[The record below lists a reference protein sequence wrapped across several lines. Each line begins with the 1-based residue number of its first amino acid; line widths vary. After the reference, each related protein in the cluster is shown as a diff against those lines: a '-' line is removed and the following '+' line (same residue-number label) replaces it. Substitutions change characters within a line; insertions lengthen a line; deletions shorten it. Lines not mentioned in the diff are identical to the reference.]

1 MNPRIE
7 ILSEKKLVGTRL
19 KMSFAANRT
28 RELWQSLMPRLKEI
42 KTRVGNDKFS
52 MQIYE
57 DPLSL
62 SDAAREF
69 EKWAAVEVSGFDDV
83 PEGLETFTLR
93 GGLYAVFDYKGSSTD
108 NRVFLYIFTE
118 WLPICEYALDARPH
132 FEVLGENY
140 RNGDPESEEE
150 IWIPVKP
157 K

>member
-1 MNPRIE
+1 
-7 ILSEKKLVGTRL
+7 
-19 KMSFAANRT
+19 MSFAANRT

-42 KTRVGNDKFS
+42 TNRAGNDKFS

-57 DPLSL
+57 YPLNL
-62 SDAAREF
+62 SDAAQRF
-69 EKWAAVEVSGFDDV
+69 EKWAAVEVSDFDNV

-108 NRVFLYIFTE
+108 TRIFLYIFTE
-118 WLPICEYALDARPH
+118 WLPASEYVLDARPH